1 MNITNVIIQTLG
13 GLGLFILGMNM
24 MTEGLQMSAGNRI
37 KKVLSAISSN
47 RVIGCVTGAGIT
59 AVIQSSSATTVM
71 LIGFVG
77 AGMMTL
83 QQAVGVVLGANMGTT
98 VTAQLIAFKLTKAA
112 LPAIAIGVPMKFFSK
127 KRKFRYIGEI
137 ILGFGLLFYGM
148 TIMKHGLSPIKSDP
162 AFISF
167 FTHFDASGLG
177 GILLCVAMGAILTIM
192 VQSSSA
198 TVGLTM
204 ALATQGLL
212 TFPGA
217 MALVLGENI
226 GTTITA
232 EIATIGSTNI
242 NAHRTA
248 RAHTLFNVIGVG
260 IMVALFPFFVKIIE
274 FITFQM
280 GAGSVNEVV
289 KGDLV
294 NISRYI
300 ANGHTMFNVINA
312 MIFLIF
318 LPWLIKVAIFLSP
331 KEEEAEDCFRLPHF
345 DNTFMDSPVGA
356 LAQVHGEIIRMGEM
370 AQATLKNTVN
380 CINNRNLKKLGKW
393 KRYEDFLDTMQKELL
408 SYLTTISQGGVNEYE
423 AQEISALMRITNN
436 MERIGDSIE
445 SIAKFVENRI
455 ENNIKFSA
463 GALSDLNKIAN
474 EVMKFLEFVTF
485 GMQGKDKE
493 FMEVAHS
500 MENRID
506 AMREQMRTGHVNRL
520 RSGECSVEPGLIFMG
535 MLSNFERIGDYCLNI
550 AQAIASNK

>member
-1 MNITNVIIQTLG
+1 LNITNVIIQTLG